1 MGIKFICIL
10 YSIILHCICIILY
23 YCIRGSKNKGQSM
36 PEMIEGKT
44 SDDEIVKKFKEF
56 YGELYNSSES
66 DDAMTIIKSKL
77 TELIN
82 EDSLSEVNKITG
94 KVVKMACSKMKSG
107 KSDVYG
113 SFTSDVLL
121 NGPDIL
127 FDHLAAI
134 FPSFLIYGDVTA
146 QLQ

>member
-1 MGIKFICIL
+1 
-10 YSIILHCICIILY
+10 
-23 YCIRGSKNKGQSM
+23 M

-44 SDDEIVKKFKEF
+44 SDDEIVKKFKEV

-77 TELIN
+77 KELIN

-107 KSDVYG
+107 KSDVSV
-113 SFTSDVLL
+113 SFTIDVLL
-121 NGPDIL
+121 I
-127 FDHLAAI
+127 
-134 FPSFLIYGDVTA
+134 
-146 QLQ
+146 